1 MNTIKVKISD
11 DDLYNILDAAFYS
24 GISYWC
30 DLVEVINPVQGAKYL
45 GEHVTGGGTLKLQD
59 DDGGSHW
66 LTKAKMLK
74 GLSLYDNHDFDSF
87 DAGDADCVV
96 QLALFGQIIYG

>member
-30 DLVEVINPVQGAKYL
+30 GGVDVINPVEGAKYL
-45 GEHVTGGGTLKLQD
+45 GEHVTGGGTLKLYD
-59 DDGGSHW
+59 DDGNSHG

-74 GLSLYDNHDFDSF
+74 GLALYGNHDYEQY
-87 DAGDADCVV
+87 DAGDADSVV
-96 QLALFGQIIYG
+96 QLALFGQVIYG